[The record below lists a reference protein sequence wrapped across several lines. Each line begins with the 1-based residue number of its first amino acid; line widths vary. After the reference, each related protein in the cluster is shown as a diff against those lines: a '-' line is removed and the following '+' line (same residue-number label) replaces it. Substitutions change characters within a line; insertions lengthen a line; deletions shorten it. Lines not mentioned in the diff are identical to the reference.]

1 MPPSATTRVPAYAPS
16 RAGLG
21 RARRL
26 SGQSTSHG
34 RAGKAVGPAD
44 VRLRVSTAKRHSS
57 GAEFRLLLR
66 HLPRG
71 LNDMRKRTNSYPGRL
86 IPTRR
91 AVMAGAGAGL
101 LGGPRGGLPAGGKG
115 GGPLVVAA
123 DAARGG
129 GRRR

>member
-91 AVMAGAGAGL
+91 AVMAAGGGGL
-101 LGGPRGGLPAGGKG
+101 LGGPP
-115 GGPLVVAA
+115 GGPRPGGQAVAPP
-123 DAARGG
+123 
-129 GRRR
+129 

>member
-44 VRLRVSTAKRHSS
+44 VRLRVSTTKRHSS

-101 LGGPRGGLPAGGKG
+101 LAGPARGAPG
-115 GGPLVVAA
+115 GGQGVVRPPLRPPASA
-123 DAARGG
+123 
-129 GRRR
+129 